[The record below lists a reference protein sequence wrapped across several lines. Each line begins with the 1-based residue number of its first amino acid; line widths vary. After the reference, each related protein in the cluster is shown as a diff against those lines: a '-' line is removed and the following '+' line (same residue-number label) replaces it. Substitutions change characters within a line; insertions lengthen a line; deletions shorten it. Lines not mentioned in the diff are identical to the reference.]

1 MIFEVNPPPTPQGE
15 GFLGGKGTIF
25 WGRCVVTTYL
35 ELLSSNLVL
44 ESHLG
49 ANSKSPLT
57 PLGRGLLGGGPLGDG
72 ALCFR
77 GKGVVVT
84 FLKLLSS
91 NLVCK
96 PYLGGDSNF

>member
-1 MIFEVNPPPTPQGE
+1 MCCDHILRAIELKLGIRIPFGCEFKIPPHPSGE
-15 GFLGGKGTIF
+15 G
-25 WGRCVVTTYL
+25 
-35 ELLSSNLVL
+35 SS
-44 ESHLG
+44 
-49 ANSKSPLT
+49 
-57 PLGRGLLGGGPLGDG
+57 GGGPLGDG

>member
-1 MIFEVNPPPTPQGE
+1 M
-15 GFLGGKGTIF
+15 
-25 WGRCVVTTYL
+25 TTYL

-57 PLGRGLLGGGPLGDG
+57 PLGRGLLGRGLLGGGPLGDG

-96 PYLGGDSNF
+96 PYLGANFNF

>member
-1 MIFEVNPPPTPQGE
+1 MCCDHILGAIELKLGIKIPFGCEFNFLKLNPPSA
-15 GFLGGKGTIF
+15 LWGG
-25 WGRCVVTTYL
+25 
-35 ELLSSNLVL
+35 VL
-44 ESHLG
+44 W
-49 ANSKSPLT
+49 
-57 PLGRGLLGGGPLGDG
+57 GGGPLGDG